1 MTPIIYNMEQH
12 KTALITGITGQDG
25 SFLAEFLIDKG
36 YEVHG
41 ILRRS
46 SSFNT
51 GRIEHLYLDE
61 WVRDMKR
68 KRLVNLHWGDM
79 TDTSSLIR
87 IIQTV
92 RPDEIYNLA
101 AQSHVK
107 VSFDVPEFT
116 AETDAV
122 GTLRLLEAVRILGME
137 HKTKIYQASTS
148 ELFGLVQE
156 TPQKET
162 TPFYPRSPYAVAKL
176 YAYWI
181 MKNYRESY
189 GMFAVNGILFNHESE
204 RRGENFVTRKI
215 TLAACRIAQGYQ
227 DKLYLGNLSSLRDW
241 GYAKDYVECMWLM
254 LQQDKPDDFVIATGE
269 QHTVREFCTLAFHH
283 AGIELEWQGEG
294 VEEKGID
301 KNTGRVLVEVDPKY
315 FRPAEVQTLLGDP
328 TKAKTVLGWNPHRT
342 SFGELVR
349 IMVEHDMTFVRK
361 LYLKAMEQD

>member
-1 MTPIIYNMEQH
+1 MEQH

-92 RPDEIYNLA
+92 QPDEIYNLA

-137 HKTKIYQASTS
+137 HRTKIYQASTS

-181 MKNYRESY
+181 IKNYRESY

-254 LQQDKPDDFVIATGE
+254 LQQDNPDDFVIATGE
-269 QHTVREFCTLAFHH
+269 QHTVREFCTLSFHH

-328 TKAKTVLGWNPHRT
+328 TKAKTVLGWNPRRT

-349 IMVEHDMTFVRK
+349 IMVGHDMKFVRK
-361 LYLKAMEQD
+361 LYRKSMEQV